1 MESEIK
7 VTGVVQGVGFR
18 PFVYRIAVENDLKGY
33 VQNRADAG
41 VKIIIQGGRDKVKK
55 FIRDLK
61 EKKPPLSRI
70 YDLKVEHKD
79 VSNTFTKFEIYK
91 SSQESESQGSII
103 PADAAICD
111 DCLSEL
117 RNPSDRRFDYFFITC
132 TNCGPRYTSIL
143 DVPYDRSTTTM
154 YEFPMCSRCEKEY
167 SNPLDRRFHAQT
179 IACHDCGPKVFLSDG
194 KKEIKFRDPIREA
207 GKLIEEGNI
216 VALKGNGGF
225 HIASSTLK
233 SKPIIRLRSK
243 KYRGNK
249 PFSIMSKDLESVQS
263 FAKVTDY
270 EKDLLTSYI
279 RPIVLLSKNNKYNLS
294 DLVSPGLDSIGTML
308 PYTGMHAMLFDKVTE
323 PAFVMTS
330 ANPPNEPIVIDN
342 KEAQRKLGEFVD
354 YFLFHDRKIAQRA
367 DDSVIRLH
375 KDKQSIIR
383 RSRGFAPEP
392 INFKCSC
399 KIKNPSET
407 CILGLGAELNLTSCV
422 VVKDK
427 AFLSQ
432 HIGDIEKY
440 ETLEFLRD
448 ATEHLI
454 RLTNANIGA
463 VACDMHPHFNTTKLA
478 YEFAHKLG
486 VPIIQV
492 QHHHAHIA
500 SLMGEYGIDEMV
512 GIACDGYGY
521 GLDGSAW
528 GGEVMYCSEGEF
540 KRLGNLMPQPMIGG
554 DLATKYPLRMVA
566 GILSDLNRINDWLY
580 DRKEYFPH
588 GKKEVDVVFDLAH
601 QRNVMYT
608 TSCGRVLDAISALLD
623 ICYLRTYEGEP
634 AMKLES
640 LASHGNDVLSLEP
653 HIVNNI
659 IDTKYLLKI
668 LFENIG
674 NYSVKDL
681 AFSAHLY
688 LGKSLA
694 HLAITQA
701 RQKAVNT
708 IGFSGGV
715 AHNELITNTIRESVE
730 EAGFTFLVHNQIPP
744 GDGGISF
751 GQTVVS
757 SLALNNHGFI
767 QDIQRVNQ
775 NNKLVTN
782 VKINYL

>member
-1 MESEIK
+1 MESEII

-41 VKIIIQGGRDKVKK
+41 VKIVIQGGRDRIKK
-55 FIRDLK
+55 FISDLK

-70 YDLKVEHKD
+70 YDLKIKHNNT
-79 VSNTFTKFEIYK
+79 SSTFTQFEIYK
-91 SSQESESQGSII
+91 SSQESELQGSVI
-103 PADAAICD
+103 PADAAMCD
-111 DCLSEL
+111 DCLREL
-117 RNPSDRRFDYFFITC
+117 RNPNDRRFDYFFITC

-143 DVPYDRSTTTM
+143 DVPYDRPTTTM
-154 YEFPMCSRCEKEY
+154 QEFPMCRTCEKEY
-167 SNPLDRRFHAQT
+167 QNPLDRRFHAQT

-194 KKEIKFRDPIREA
+194 KKKIESRDPIREA
-207 GKLIEEGNI
+207 GKLIEEGSI
-216 VALKGNGGF
+216 LALKGNGGF
-225 HIASSTLK
+225 HIASSTIK
-233 SKPIIRLRSK
+233 SEPIIRLRTK

-263 FAKVTDY
+263 FASVTDY
-270 EKDLLTSYI
+270 EKKILTSHI
-279 RPIVLLSKNNKYNLS
+279 KPIVLLAKNEKYDLS

-308 PYTGMHAMLFDKVTE
+308 PYTGMHEMLFDKVSE

-342 KEAQRKLGEFVD
+342 EDAQRKLGEFVD

-375 KDKQSIIR
+375 NDKQSIIR

-392 INFKCSC
+392 INFTCSC
-399 KIKNPSET
+399 KIENPSET
-407 CILGLGAELNLTSCV
+407 CVLGLGAELNLTSCLV
-422 VVKDK
+422 IKDK

-432 HIGDIEKY
+432 HIGDVDKY

-454 RLTNANIGA
+454 RVTNANVSA

-478 YEFAHKLG
+478 YEFAHTLG
-486 VPIIQV
+486 VPVIQV

-500 SLMGEYGIDEMV
+500 SLMGEHGIDEMI

-521 GLDGSAW
+521 GLNGSAW
-528 GGEVMYCSEGEF
+528 GGEVLYCSERNF

-566 GILSDLNRINDWLY
+566 GMLADLNGINDWLY
-580 DRKEYFPH
+580 KRQEYFPH
-588 GKKEVDVVFDLAH
+588 GKKEVDVVFGLAH
-601 QRNVMYT
+601 DRNVTHT
-608 TSCGRVLDAISALLD
+608 TSCGRVLDAVSALLD
-623 ICYLRTYEGEP
+623 VCYLRTYEGEP

-640 LASHGNDVLSLEP
+640 LSSHGKDVLSLEP
-653 HIVNNI
+653 RIVNNV
-659 IDTKYLLKI
+659 IDTKYLLKT
-668 LFENIG
+668 LFENLD
-674 NYSVKDL
+674 NYSIKDL
-681 AFSAHLY
+681 AFSAHSY
-688 LGKSLA
+688 LGKSFARLA
-694 HLAITQA
+694 MIHA
-701 RQKAVNT
+701 RQKKVNT

-715 AHNELITNTIRESVE
+715 AHNELITNTIRQSVE
-730 EAGFTFLVHNQIPP
+730 ESGFTFQVHNKIPP

-757 SLALNNHGFI
+757 SLALNNHGLI
-767 QDIQRVNQ
+767 QDIQRINK
-775 NNKLVTN
+775 NNNIVTN
-782 VKINYL
+782 LKINYR